1 MTIELTARSSQSTFF
16 TPIAI
21 EYIAKTSMLTLR
33 IHRCKRIQARTCKAL
48 LRPAGG
54 RRAAAAIVNA
64 AAIR

>member
-1 MTIELTARSSQSTFF
+1 LNSPLDLPNRRSLL
-16 TPIAI
+16 PVAI

-54 RRAAAAIVNA
+54 RMAAAAIVNA
-64 AAIR
+64 AALR